1 MEPRKELSF
10 DQNSKDITLTA
21 IVRKSKVGCG
31 LQYLKKVSI
40 WVKVKEINEIYLQF
54 SLLRLSPE
62 GGNGIIRTAT

>member
-1 MEPRKELSF
+1 MEQRKKLSF
-10 DQNSKDITLTA
+10 DLNSKDITLQ
-21 IVRKSKVGCG
+21 SG
-31 LQYLKKVSI
+31 LQYLEKVWI

>member
-1 MEPRKELSF
+1 MEQRKKLSF
-10 DQNSKDITLTA
+10 DLNSKEITLQL
-21 IVRKSKVGCG
+21 VFG
-31 LQYLKKVSI
+31 LQYLEKVWI

>member
-1 MEPRKELSF
+1 MDKNSTSMEPRKELSF
-10 DQNSKDITLTA
+10 DQNSKDITLQ
-21 IVRKSKVGCG
+21 G
-31 LQYLKKVSI
+31 LQYLEKVWI

>member
-1 MEPRKELSF
+1 MEQRKKLSF
-10 DQNSKDITLTA
+10 DLNSKDITLQ
-21 IVRKSKVGCG
+21 G
-31 LQYLKKVSI
+31 LQYLEKVWI